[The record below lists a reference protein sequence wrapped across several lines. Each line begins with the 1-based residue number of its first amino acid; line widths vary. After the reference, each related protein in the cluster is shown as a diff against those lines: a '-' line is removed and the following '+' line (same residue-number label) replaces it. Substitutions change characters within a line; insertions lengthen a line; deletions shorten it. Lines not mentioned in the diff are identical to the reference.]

1 MYESRD
7 PKILDKLFKNI
18 AEFHIDHGYDTY
30 SFEGCFTEL
39 VQGGRGLNFFSGKN
53 PPTAVF
59 LHDDY
64 LTAIIKCL
72 LDKMGIRIP
81 EELSIIA
88 PGDVLDY
95 NQPFLSGITRRISSL
110 QT

>member
-1 MYESRD
+1 MQPETKKTTGIPLYEHDINRAVIGTILGKDLNTMYESRD

-39 VQGGRGLNFFSGKN
+39 VQGGRGLNFFSG
-53 PPTAVF
+53 
-59 LHDDY
+59 
-64 LTAIIKCL
+64 
-72 LDKMGIRIP
+72 
-81 EELSIIA
+81 
-88 PGDVLDY
+88 
-95 NQPFLSGITRRISSL
+95 ITRRISSL